1 MISFLSNGSER
12 IGLLLANLTKSIW
25 THLMKQKRRKREHQ
39 TSQGIAALWQP
50 GRKPNF
56 GWTGGARLSRRSG
69 FLMGKTVRFMRAS
82 SLLHW
87 FSLLGGDERV
97 REWVRERSK
106 TSSTSLCAVH
116 ACKRETA
123 CCCCVDVTHYNNY
136 THQHHYSRGELGKE
150 TSIFLLKLR
159 SSRSSKNYLFSCFG
173 HIFNDCEVL
182 RRYVWKLFDVGKLSE
197 SFWATPRPLF
207 CNFLT
212 ILLP

>member
-1 MISFLSNGSER
+1 MNSSHEAEKKKKRAPNIAGHRRTLAARAEAEFRLNRRRPAVEKIWLLDGENGAFHASV
-12 IGLLLANLTKSIW
+12 ITSALVQSP
-25 THLMKQKRRKREHQ
+25 RRRR
-39 TSQGIAALWQP
+39 TS
-50 GRKPNF
+50 
-56 GWTGGARLSRRSG
+56 TRLRG
-69 FLMGKTVRFMRAS
+69 
-82 SLLHW
+82 
-87 FSLLGGDERV
+87 

-123 CCCCVDVTHYNNY
+123 CCCCCVDVTHYNNY

-173 HIFNDCEVL
+173 HFFNDCEVL